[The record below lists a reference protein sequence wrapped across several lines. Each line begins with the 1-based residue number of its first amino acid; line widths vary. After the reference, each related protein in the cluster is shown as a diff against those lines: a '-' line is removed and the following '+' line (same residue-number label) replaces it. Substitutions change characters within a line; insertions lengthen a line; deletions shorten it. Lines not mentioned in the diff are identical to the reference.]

1 MATGR
6 SRWSMC
12 HNEPSMATT
21 QLDSFA
27 DLPEVI
33 FFQGSPN
40 TLFLDPSRPETFP
53 SKRQRKVCVLRF
65 CDFVFRI
72 HRYLTATR
80 NETHLI
86 TEPLPTG
93 TLNIHSAVPG
103 CTGVSTTFS
112 FFSSS
117 CGSPSPSS
125 ATWCA
130 EVRHPTERWPCLGGS
145 MVSGLRVFDPRETK
159 W

>member
-33 FFQGSPN
+33 FFKAHQTHSCQIQAD
-40 TLFLDPSRPETFP
+40 LKLSRQSVKEK
-53 SKRQRKVCVLRF
+53 SVS

-72 HRYLTATR
+72 HHNLTATR

-86 TEPLPTG
+86 TEPLPSG

-145 MVSGLRVFDPRETK
+145 MVSGLRVFD
-159 W
+159 